1 MTNANYG
8 TWRDSDGDTASPK
21 GPTWTL
27 EQPHDMQEDA
37 ILEKI
42 DAQRGYFRGRRLS
55 AAKAGLKGVRVEV
68 VADAALRAALGKF
81 VKRLVHI
88 MIGAH
93 EDGAGSATR
102 AYVIAREM
110 QLIFKDKEG
119 VYTAHVSPEGARAL
133 STELA
138 TYLPTNPTPSTAALF
153 ELQEVVGRTLR
164 ARRQARR
171 QR

>member
-1 MTNANYG
+1 MTNASYG
-8 TWRDSDGDTASPK
+8 TWRDPDGDTASPK

-27 EQPHDMQEDA
+27 EQPHDKQEDA

-42 DAQRGYFRGRRLS
+42 DAQRGHYPVRCMS
-55 AAKAGLKGVRVEV
+55 AEKAGLKGVRVRV
-68 VADAALRAALGKF
+68 VADAALRAALDKF
-81 VKRLVHI
+81 VERLVHI

-110 QLIFKDKEG
+110 QIIFRGDQKYE
-119 VYTAHVSPEGARAL
+119 VHVSPEGARAL
-133 STELA
+133 ATELA
-138 TYLPTNPTPSTAALF
+138 AYLPANPTPATAVLF
-153 ELQEVVGRTLR
+153 ELQEAVGRTLS

-171 QR
+171 RR